1 MPSAPIIEGYA
12 IVSEDGMLA
21 DAQGVMPAALKFEAD
36 HRFFE
41 AGLDA
46 CDLVVHGRHSREEH
60 AHSATRRRLIVTRR
74 TPGLEAATTS
84 PQVFYWNPAGMP
96 FEDALKAFAQPV
108 TRAGV
113 IGGTEVFGL
122 FLRRTDVFYLTRG
135 PRVRLEGGR
144 PVFPGVPAL
153 TPEQVLGG
161 AGLVAG
167 EPLVLDAANGI
178 AVVAW
183 RRAHRQA

>member
-1 MPSAPIIEGYA
+1 MPSQPIIEGYA

-21 DAQGVMPAALKFEAD
+21 NAQGIMPDTLKFEAD

-41 AGLDA
+41 AGLDG

-60 AHSATRRRLIVTRR
+60 ARSAARRRLIVTRR
-74 TPGLEAATTS
+74 GAGLEAATDD

-96 FEDALKAFAQPV
+96 FDEALKAFATPV
-108 TRAGV
+108 TRAGI

-122 FLRRTDVFYLTRG
+122 FLGRYDAFFLTRG

-161 AGLVAG
+161 AGLVADK
-167 EPLVLDAANGI
+167 PLILDAVNGI

-183 RRAHRQA
+183 RRAHGQA